1 MEGQTLHEE
10 TSWSIGCEAGKKE
23 GGVTTP
29 VAGSMVLTLNQH
41 DLATIAMG
49 IALIVLHASD
59 IETIAATMDAQEKLG
74 VAEQVLGW
82 LHLICNSP
90 EMDTDVISLGEAGAN
105 EWLNPREPK
114 SGAGIAENQA
124 VDDIDERHYDRRK
137 KGGDDELSF

>member
-10 TSWSIGCEAGKKE
+10 TSWSIGWKAGYEAGKEK
-23 GGVTTP
+23 GGGTTP
-29 VAGSMVLTLNQH
+29 LAGSMVLTLNQH

-74 VAEQVLGW
+74 VAEQ
-82 LHLICNSP
+82 
-90 EMDTDVISLGEAGAN
+90 
-105 EWLNPREPK
+105 
-114 SGAGIAENQA
+114 A